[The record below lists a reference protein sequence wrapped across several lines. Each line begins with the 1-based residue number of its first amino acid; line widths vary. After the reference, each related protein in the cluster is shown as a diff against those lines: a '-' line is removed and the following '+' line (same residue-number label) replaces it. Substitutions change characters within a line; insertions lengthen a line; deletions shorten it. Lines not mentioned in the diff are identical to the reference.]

1 MSETVGFIGL
11 GHMGEGMARRLLSHG
26 GRKLIVWNRSAGKSK
41 ALETEAAGKVQ
52 VAASPADVVRGATI
66 IFVMLSTPDAVKEV
80 YEMEGGILSGMSA
93 GKKLVDCATLAVAD
107 MERLSSQVLAKGGRF
122 LEAPVSGSKV
132 PAATGQLIFLCGG
145 DEALYGEVAKDL
157 DAMGKAKFFFGAVG
171 AGTKV
176 KLAVNMVM
184 GTFLATLGEGLA
196 LTEASG
202 IEPKLLLDVLDLGV
216 MSCPLFKLKGP
227 KMLASDYAPHFP
239 LKHAEKDVRLA
250 IGLGAQA
257 GLGLP
262 VAEAVDAAMLRAM
275 AAGYA
280 DNDFAATYEPQKA
293 YKASWATMAQTAA
306 LALSCVSLGVFL
318 GRRR

>member
-41 ALETEAAGKVQ
+41 ALETEQAGKVQ
-52 VAASPADVVRGATI
+52 VAASPADVVKGATI

-93 GKKLVDCATLAVAD
+93 GKKIVDCATLAVAD
-107 MERLSSQVLAKGGRF
+107 MERVSSQVLAKGGRF
-122 LEAPVSGSKV
+122 IEAPVSGSKV

-176 KLAVNMVM
+176 KLAVKTVKTVKEAGIASVKAVLVKAADTDLSGTAMV
-184 GTFLATLGEGLA
+184 E
-196 LTEASG
+196 
-202 IEPKLLLDVLDLGV
+202 V
-216 MSCPLFKLKGP
+216 
-227 KMLASDYAPHFP
+227 H
-239 LKHAEKDVRLA
+239 
-250 IGLGAQA
+250 
-257 GLGLP
+257 
-262 VAEAVDAAMLRAM
+262 
-275 AAGYA
+275 
-280 DNDFAATYEPQKA
+280 
-293 YKASWATMAQTAA
+293 MAQQELNDRTVRKTLMEAMVEPRFVTKATHNTGQSQAA
-306 LALSCVSLGVFL
+306 QGDSSSHLNMTFS
-318 GRRR
+318 

>member
-132 PAATGQLIFLCGG
+132 PAATGQLIS
-145 DEALYGEVAKDL
+145 
-157 DAMGKAKFFFGAVG
+157 AV
-171 AGTKV
+171 T
-176 KLAVNMVM
+176 
-184 GTFLATLGEGLA
+184 
-196 LTEASG
+196 
-202 IEPKLLLDVLDLGV
+202 
-216 MSCPLFKLKGP
+216 
-227 KMLASDYAPHFP
+227 
-239 LKHAEKDVRLA
+239 
-250 IGLGAQA
+250 GLGGEAICAQVS
-257 GLGLP
+257 GYFNHYSPLVS
-262 VAEAVDAAMLRAM
+262 VA
-275 AAGYA
+275 
-280 DNDFAATYEPQKA
+280 
-293 YKASWATMAQTAA
+293 
-306 LALSCVSLGVFL
+306 CVEINIDETIIQ
-318 GRRR
+318 